1 MTDDMWDFEYSNPI
15 KTRKYY
21 WDNVY
26 LLDAVYWSRKSHDPE
41 TQCGCVIVNPMDN
54 TPVSHGYNGFVR
66 GVDNTQLPDKRPDK
80 YPFMIHAE
88 ANAIY
93 NAVRQGKSTQ
103 GMRVYVTGRP
113 CASCYQMMHQCG
125 IDEIV
130 YTNVSKPK
138 MIDNCDAFDTIS
150 EVLGLGGPE
159 LVFIDKSNL
168 DVSFFEEA
176 IKEIKQ

>member
-1 MTDDMWDFEYSNPI
+1 MTDDMWGFEYKNAVKI
-15 KTRKYY
+15 RKHY

-26 LLDAVYWSRKSHDPE
+26 LLDAVYWSRKSHPL
-41 TQCGCVIVNPMDN
+41 DN

-66 GVDNTQLPDKRPDK
+66 GVDNSQLPDKRPDK

-159 LVFIDKSNL
+159 LTFIDKSNL
-168 DVSFFEEA
+168 DISFFEEA
-176 IKEIKQ
+176 IREIKK

>member
-103 GMRVYVTGRP
+103 GMRV
-113 CASCYQMMHQCG
+113 
-125 IDEIV
+125 
-130 YTNVSKPK
+130 
-138 MIDNCDAFDTIS
+138 
-150 EVLGLGGPE
+150 
-159 LVFIDKSNL
+159 
-168 DVSFFEEA
+168 
-176 IKEIKQ
+176 

>member
-1 MTDDMWDFEYSNPI
+1 MTDDMWDFEYENPI
-15 KTRKYY
+15 NNRKSY

-41 TQCGCVIVNPMDN
+41 TQCGCVIVNPLDH
-54 TPVSHGYNGFVR
+54 TPISHGYNGFVR
-66 GVDNTQLPDKRPDK
+66 GIDNSKLPNTRPDK

-103 GMRVYVTGRP
+103 GMRVYVTGKP

-138 MIDNCDAFDTIS
+138 MIESCESFVKIR
-150 EVLGLGGPE
+150 EVLDLGGPE

-168 DVSFFEEA
+168 DISFLEEA
-176 IKEIKQ
+176 IREIKK